1 MPKKATNKAQSK
13 DSHLADLENKV
24 KELTEALVRE
34 RADNTNIRR
43 QYDEQILGLRS
54 LIKSDVVKKLLPVV
68 DNFERSLKHIPKEL
82 EGNDYVKGVSGII
95 KQFES
100 ILESLGVEKIKTV
113 GEAFNPHLHEAVSME
128 DGSGNHEVVSEE
140 LQAGYK
146 IGEQI
151 IRHAMVKVKTK

>member
-1 MPKKATNKAQSK
+1 MPKKVTNKSQTK
-13 DSHLADLENKV
+13 DNNLTELENKV
-24 KELTEALVRE
+24 NELTEALVRE

-43 QYDEQILGLRS
+43 QHDEQINGLRS
-54 LIKSDVVKKLLPVV
+54 LIKADVVRNLLPVV

-82 EGNDYVKGVSGII
+82 EGNDYIKGISGII

-100 ILESLGVEKIKTV
+100 ILETLGVEKIKTI

-128 DGSGNHEVVSEE
+128 DGPGNHEVVSEE

-146 IGEQI
+146 IGDQV
-151 IRHAMVKVKTK
+151 IRHAMVKVKAK